1 MRIKGATVRPVHQ
14 KGPRPARP
22 EHAKG
27 ARRPDAKVADKGR
40 PIRKKNEDEK
50 RQIPAFN
57 PYLERLVRDIRNM
70 ERKFCIQGD
79 AREAL
84 RSAVEARLIEL
95 FMVSSQLAGHCGR
108 VTLMHKDF
116 RALHGINQLQGIC
129 ESPEAT
135 AALFECDDLEAA
147 FAALVF
153 DSDADEDSDD
163 KGASEAADAPTT
175 VQTGDDLESAFAA
188 LVFDSGFSREDR
200 LSSHTPRN

>member
-1 MRIKGATVRPVHQ
+1 MRIKEATVRPVHK
-14 KGPRPARP
+14 KGPHPARP
-22 EHAKG
+22 KHAKG

-40 PIRKKNEDEK
+40 PIRKENEDEK
-50 RQIPAFN
+50 RRMPASN
-57 PYLERLVRDIRNM
+57 PYLERLVRDFLRNM

-79 AREAL
+79 ALEAL

-95 FMVSSQLAGHCGR
+95 FMVSSQLAVHHGR
-108 VTLMHKDF
+108 VTLMTKDV
-116 RALHGINQLQGIC
+116 RALHGINRLQDNC
-129 ESPEAT
+129 EIP
-135 AALFECDDLEAA
+135 AAPGTFFESDDLEAA

-188 LVFDSGFSREDR
+188 LVFDSDTEEQ
-200 LSSHTPRN
+200 